1 MKIKKEAI
9 ILKNKQS
16 VFDIVNNVNL
26 YKNFVP
32 YCVGSKIISEDENL
46 MKAKLDFDV
55 RGIKTSFTTKNIIKR
70 NESIKMEL
78 VEGPFKQ
85 LDGEWRFIEVDNK
98 TIIELSLNYEVKSKI
113 VDYTLGKSIEKISDI
128 LVKSFVAESKKIYE
142 KS

>member
-9 ILKNKQS
+9 ILKKRQS

-32 YCVGSKIISEDENL
+32 YCVDSKIISEEENL

-70 NESIKMEL
+70 NESIQMVL
-78 VEGPFKQ
+78 IEGPFKQ
-85 LDGEWRFIEVDNK
+85 LDGEWRFKEVDNK
-98 TIIELSLNYEVKSKI
+98 TIIELSLNYEI
-113 VDYTLGKSIEKISDI
+113 
-128 LVKSFVAESKKIYE
+128 KKQNNRLCFGEVIRKNIRY
-142 KS
+142 SC

>member
-9 ILKNKQS
+9 ILNKRQS

-32 YCVGSKIISEDENL
+32 YCVDSKIISEDENL
-46 MKAKLDFDV
+46 MKAKLDFDI

-70 NESIKMEL
+70 NESIQMVL
-78 VEGPFKQ
+78 IEGPFKQ
-85 LDGEWRFIEVDNK
+85 LDGEWRFKEVDNK

-113 VDYTLGKSIEKISDI
+113 VDYAFGKSLEKISDI
-128 LVKSFVAESKKIYE
+128 LVKSFVAESKKQL
-142 KS
+142 